1 MFMNSKIFCLAL
13 TVIVLLSGCSPY
25 KKFAKKIRKEKFDEA
40 LVYGKQKI
48 ADYEAERNLQN
59 GLSNALPFYM
69 GVGQIYKSQGDYR
82 NAEKTYLRAREVAD
96 KITSGSKQITGTKLD
111 LVDELAEIQLESGN
125 YEGAGE
131 MLRGGLE
138 KRHDLYAKRNV
149 LRYRSNLYYGQ
160 YLMARGKYDEA
171 YGYLNEY
178 ALIIRNKLFNT
189 NSLHDFDRMAE
200 AYEALTRVEL
210 QRGNFKE
217 AKYLADKTF
226 KYQDHRWAHRLA
238 GNNNLD
244 RMESY
249 NLMAQVAMQEKDFD
263 KALKYSDEALKL
275 YNNVLKEPTIHKVPT
290 LQVRAVLLW
299 KMNRLEDAYNVFH
312 EANEIQ
318 LKFLN
323 ENLARLTEYEQA
335 NLARQIKENIELFY
349 CFSKAVLE
357 QNTSLTKTILPEIYN
372 VQINTKAKLLEEAH
386 KRIVT
391 LAQNG
396 DPAVKE
402 KFEHWRSLRDQYARL
417 ITVSAGEEALQQI
430 DKLNKQIIE
439 IEKTL
444 SLQLS
449 GFATTS
455 SLADWKDIAAKLT
468 RDEVAIETIRIK
480 NPEDA
485 NSKRSRYSYLF
496 LAVTNDSA
504 LPSFKIINNGDTLE
518 NRLFNHYANTIK
530 AKVADTQSCTHYF
543 EPLKELIGTK
553 TAIHFSPDGIYN
565 FINLS
570 ILTNNGVDYIGD
582 KYRIVNHTNTKY
594 IKKSGN
600 AKMVYATATL
610 FGRPR
615 YGDERLLSVESINNQ
630 DTDKTNR
637 AIVSLDADIPDLP
650 GTELE
655 VKAIEKLLSKR
666 LEMSMY
672 IHDEASEEAIKKST
686 STDILHI
693 ATHGFFISEANT
705 DPMLTS
711 GLLFSGVTKK
721 NNQRADDGILT
732 AYEAAFLNLSNTNLA
747 VLSACETGLGEI
759 RNGEGVYGLQRAFE
773 IAGVRN
779 ILMSLWKIDDAATV
793 ALMEEF
799 YKGLLESHNA
809 NTALKKAQDKM
820 RQSPKYEHPYYWG
833 AFKLV
838 GD

>member
-1 MFMNSKIFCLAL
+1 MFANCKTYAFTLM
-13 TVIVLLSGCSPY
+13 VIVLLSGCSSY
-25 KKFAKKIRKEKFDEA
+25 EKFLKKIRKEKFDEA
-40 LVYGKQKI
+40 LVHGKRKI
-48 ADYEAERNLQN
+48 AEYEAERNPQN
-59 GLSNALPFYM
+59 GLVKALPFYM
-69 GVGQIYKSQGDYR
+69 GMGQIYKSQGDYQ

-96 KITSGSKQITGTKLD
+96 KITADSKKITGTKLD
-111 LVDELAEIQLESGN
+111 LADELAEIQLESGN

-131 MLRGGLE
+131 MLRDVLE
-138 KRHDLYAKRNV
+138 KRHDLYGKRNV
-149 LRYRSNLYYGQ
+149 LRYRSNLYYGH

-171 YGYLNEY
+171 YGYLSEY
-178 ALIIRNKLFNT
+178 AMLIRNKLFNT
-189 NSLHDFDRMAE
+189 NSLQDFDRMAK

-210 QRGNFKE
+210 LRGNLEE
-217 AKYLADKTF
+217 ANYLANKNL

-249 NLMAQVAMQEKDFD
+249 NLMAQVAMHEMDFD
-263 KALKYSDEALKL
+263 KALAYSDEALQL
-275 YNNVLKEPTIHKVPT
+275 YTNVLKEPTIHKVPA
-290 LQVRAVLLW
+290 LQVRATLLW
-299 KMNRLEDAYNVFH
+299 KMNRLEDAYKVFH

-323 ENLARLTEYEQA
+323 ENLGRLTEYEQVNFA
-335 NLARQIKENIELFY
+335 KQIKENIELFY
-349 CFSKAVLE
+349 CFGKAVLE
-357 QNTSLTKTILPEIYN
+357 QNSPLTKTILSEMYN
-372 VQINTKAKLLEEAH
+372 VQINTKAKLLDEAH
-386 KRIVT
+386 KRIAT
-391 LAQNG
+391 LVQNSE
-396 DPAVKE
+396 PIVKE
-402 KFEHWRSLRDQYARL
+402 KFEQWRSLRDQYARL
-417 ITVSAGEEALQQI
+417 ITVATGEEARQQI

-439 IEKTL
+439 IEKAL

-455 SLADWKDIAAKLT
+455 PLTDWRNIAAKLAP
-468 RDEVAIETIRIK
+468 DEVAIETIRIK
-480 NPEDA
+480 NDEDA
-485 NSKRSRYSYLF
+485 SRKRSRYSYLF
-496 LAVTNDSA
+496 LAITNDSP
-504 LPSFKIINNGDTLE
+504 LPSFKIISNGDTIE
-518 NRLFNHYANTIK
+518 NRLFDYYANTKK
-530 AKVADTQSCTHYF
+530 ARVTDIHSYTHYF
-543 EPLKELIGTK
+543 EPLKGLIGTK

-570 ILTNNGVDYIGD
+570 ILTDNGVEYVAD

-594 IKKSGN
+594 IKSSGDEN
-600 AKMVYATATL
+600 RVYTTATL

-615 YGDERLLSVESINNQ
+615 YGDERLPAIESISNH
-630 DTDKTNR
+630 DTDTTNR
-637 AIVSLDADIPDLP
+637 AIMSLDADIPDLP

-655 VKAIEKLLSKR
+655 VKAIEKLLSNR
-666 LEMSMY
+666 VEMSVN
-672 IHDEASEEAIKKST
+672 IHDRASEGTIKKSA

-693 ATHGFFISEANT
+693 ATHGFFINEPNT

-721 NNQRADDGILT
+721 SSQGADDGILT
-732 AYEAAFLNLSNTNLA
+732 AYEATFLNLSNTKLA

-799 YKGLLESHNA
+799 YRELLDSY
-809 NTALKKAQDKM
+809 TVTIALKKAQDRM
-820 RQSPKYEHPYYWG
+820 RQMPKYEHPYYWG

>member
-1 MFMNSKIFCLAL
+1 MNSKISCLTL
-13 TVIVLLSGCSPY
+13 IVIILLSGCSPY

-40 LVYGKQKI
+40 LAYGKQKI
-48 ADYEAERNLQN
+48 TAYEADGNLQD
-59 GLSNALPFYM
+59 GLKNALPFYM
-69 GVGQIYKSQGDYR
+69 GIGQIYKSQGDYQ
-82 NAEKTYLRAREVAD
+82 NAEKTYLRAREVAN
-96 KITSGSKQITGTKLD
+96 KITSGSKKIVGTKLD

-131 MLRGGLE
+131 MLRDGLE
-138 KRHDLYAKRNV
+138 KRHDLYGKRNV
-149 LRYRSNLYYGQ
+149 LRYRSNLYYGH
-160 YLMARGKYDEA
+160 YLMARGRYDEA
-171 YGYLNEY
+171 YGYLREY
-178 ALIIRNKLFNT
+178 ALTIRNKLFNS
-189 NSLHDFDRMAE
+189 NSLQDFDRMAE

-210 QRGNFKE
+210 QRGNLKE
-217 AKYLADKTF
+217 AKYLADKTL

-263 KALKYSDEALKL
+263 RALQYSDEALKL
-275 YNNVLKEPTIHKVPT
+275 YDNVLKEPTIHKVPT
-290 LQVRAVLLW
+290 LQVRAALLW
-299 KMNRLEDAYNVFH
+299 KMNRLEDAYKVFH

-323 ENLARLTEYEQA
+323 ENLSRLTEYEQVNFA
-335 NLARQIKENIELFY
+335 KQIKENIELFY
-349 CFSKAVLE
+349 CFGKAVLE
-357 QNTSLTKTILPEIYN
+357 QNSPLTKTILPEIYN
-372 VQINTKAKLLEEAH
+372 VQINTKAKLLDEAH
-386 KRIVT
+386 KRIAA

-402 KFEHWRSLRDQYARL
+402 KFEQWRSLRDQYARL
-417 ITVSAGEEALQQI
+417 ITVSTGDEAQQRIEE
-430 DKLNKQIIE
+430 LNKQIVE
-439 IEKTL
+439 VEKTL

-455 SLADWKDIAAKLT
+455 PLADWKDIAAKLT

-480 NPEDA
+480 NAEGS
-485 NSKRSRYSYLF
+485 NSKHSRYSYLF

-504 LPSFKIINNGDTLE
+504 LPSFKIISNGDTIE
-518 NRLFNHYANTIK
+518 NRLFDYYANTKK
-530 AKVADTQSCTHYF
+530 AKVTDTHSYTNYF
-543 EPLKELIGTK
+543 VPLKELIGTK

-570 ILTNNGVDYIGD
+570 ILTSNGVDYVVD
-582 KYRIVNHTNTKY
+582 KYRIVNHTNTKN
-594 IKKSGN
+594 IKRSGN
-600 AKMVYATATL
+600 VSTVYASATL
-610 FGRPR
+610 FGRPE
-615 YGDERLLSVESINNQ
+615 YGDERLVSTEAINDK
-630 DTDKTNR
+630 DTSETNR
-637 AIVSLDADIPDLP
+637 AIMSLDADIPDLP

-655 VKAIEKLLSKR
+655 VKAIEKLLSR
-666 LEMSMY
+666 RVAVRMN
-672 IHDEASEEAIKKST
+672 IHDKASEEAIKKSA

-711 GLLFSGVTKK
+711 GLLFSGVIKK
-721 NNQRADDGILT
+721 NSQRADDGILT
-732 AYEAAFLNLSNTNLA
+732 AYEATFLNLSNTKLA

-799 YKGLLESHNA
+799 YKGLLESNNA
-809 NTALKKAQDKM
+809 NAALKKAQDKM
-820 RQSPKYEHPYYWG
+820 RQTPKYDQPYYWG
-833 AFKLV
+833 AFKLL

>member
-1 MFMNSKIFCLAL
+1 MSRNSKISTL
-13 TVIVLLSGCSPY
+13 TLIVIVLLSGCSPY

-40 LVYGKQKI
+40 LVYGKKKI

-59 GLSNALPFYM
+59 GLSKALPFYM
-69 GVGQIYKSQGDYR
+69 GVGQIYKSQGDYQ
-82 NAEKTYLRAREVAD
+82 NAEKTYLRAREVAN
-96 KITSGSKQITGTKLD
+96 KITSDSKKIAGTRLD

-138 KRHDLYAKRNV
+138 KRHDLYGKRNV
-149 LRYRSNLYYGQ
+149 LRYRSNLYYGY

-171 YGYLNEY
+171 YGYLSEY

-210 QRGNFKE
+210 QRGNFEE
-217 AKYLADKTF
+217 AKYLADKTL

-263 KALKYSDEALKL
+263 NALRYSDEALKL
-275 YNNVLKEPTIHKVPT
+275 YNNVLKESTIHKVPT
-290 LQVRAVLLW
+290 LQVRALLLW
-299 KMNRLEDAYNVFH
+299 KMNRLEDAYKVFH

-323 ENLARLTEYEQA
+323 ENLGRLTEYEQA
-335 NLARQIKENIELFY
+335 NFAKQIKDNIELFY
-349 CFSKAVLE
+349 CFGKAMLE
-357 QNTSLTKTILPEIYN
+357 QKSPLTKTILPEIYN
-372 VQINTKAKLLEEAH
+372 VQINTKAKLLDEAH
-386 KRIVT
+386 KRIAA

-396 DPAVKE
+396 DPAVKD
-402 KFEHWRSLRDQYARL
+402 KFEQWRSLRDQYARL
-417 ITVSAGEEALQQI
+417 ITVSTGEQALQKI
-430 DKLNKQIIE
+430 DKLNKQIVE

-449 GFATTS
+449 GFATNS
-455 SLADWKDIAAKLT
+455 PLADWKNIAAELT

-480 NPEDA
+480 NIEGTT
-485 NSKRSRYSYLF
+485 SKRSRYSYLF
-496 LAVTNDSA
+496 LAITSDSA
-504 LPSFKIINNGDTLE
+504 LPSFKIIDNGDTLE
-518 NRLFNHYANTIK
+518 NRLFNYYANTKK
-530 AKVADTQSCTHYF
+530 AKIADIRSYTNYF

-570 ILTNNGVDYIGD
+570 ILTNNGFDYVVD
-582 KYRIVNHTNTKY
+582 KYRIFNHTNTKY

-600 AKMVYATATL
+600 ENVVYATATL
-610 FGRPR
+610 FGRPS
-615 YGDERLLSVESINNQ
+615 YGDERLLSAESTTNN

-637 AIVSLDADIPDLP
+637 AIMSLDADIPDLP

-655 VKAIEKLLSKR
+655 VKAIQKLLSEKVAV
-666 LEMSMY
+666 SMN
-672 IHDEASEEAIKKST
+672 IHDAASEETIKKSI

-711 GLLFSGVTKK
+711 GLLFSGVTSK

-732 AYEAAFLNLSNTNLA
+732 AYEATFLNLSNTKLA

-793 ALMEEF
+793 TLMEEF
-799 YKGLLESHNA
+799 YRGLLESHNA
-809 NTALKKAQDKM
+809 NTALKRAQDKM
-820 RQSPKYEHPYYWG
+820 RRTPMYEHPYYWG